1 MHFSFRFSSRAVV
14 GAAKLSIFLKKMCF
28 IFYIFHFYFEQIFLI
43 LVASSTTST
52 CTIHDGLCFRY
63 AWWYSRF
70 SVCGVFLFQIA
81 RGGTFVP
88 ECVLVHSCSRISGGR
103 ILFSVMAFRFR
114 LCGGTIVSVC
124 VAVLSFQSECGGA
137 LASGPAR

>member
-1 MHFSFRFSSRAVV
+1 MMVHVFGVRGGTLVSARVAV
-14 GAAKLSIFLKKMCF
+14 L
-28 IFYIFHFYFEQIFLI
+28 
-43 LVASSTTST
+43 
-52 CTIHDGLCFRY
+52 
-63 AWWYSRF
+63 
-70 SVCGVFLFQIA
+70 LFQIA

-88 ECVLVHSCSRISGGR
+88 ECVLVRSRSKISGGR

>member
-1 MHFSFRFSSRAVV
+1 MMVHVFGVRGGTLVSARVAV
-14 GAAKLSIFLKKMCF
+14 L
-28 IFYIFHFYFEQIFLI
+28 
-43 LVASSTTST
+43 
-52 CTIHDGLCFRY
+52 
-63 AWWYSRF
+63 
-70 SVCGVFLFQIA
+70 LFQIA

-114 LCGGTIVSVC
+114 LCGDTIVSVC